1 MKSAVAERVKVLVE
15 VWVEASA
22 DLSRTTRLSRLT
34 NSSAIATSAAAVDCS
49 RLARLTGSNNNAAGA
64 PSGLSWLTYT
74 SAKASAVSSFTA
86 AVY

>member
-34 NSSAIATSAAAVDCS
+34 NSSAIATVAAAVATSAAAVDCS
-49 RLARLTGSNNNAAGA
+49 RLARLTGSNNSATGA

-74 SAKASAVSSFTA
+74 SAKASA
-86 AVY
+86 